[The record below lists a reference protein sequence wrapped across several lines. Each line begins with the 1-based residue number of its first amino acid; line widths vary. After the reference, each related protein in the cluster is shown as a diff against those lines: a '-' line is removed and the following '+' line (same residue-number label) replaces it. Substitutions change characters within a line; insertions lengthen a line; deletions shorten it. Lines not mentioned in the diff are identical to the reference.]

1 MEEPPVQPS
10 FYRLDD
16 PFRAFALSRPHRA
29 ARKREKPARPSPRL
43 PATLWRSVRSLCEG
57 RLLAPKSGSREVK

>member
-29 ARKREKPARPSPRL
+29 ARKRENPHALHPACPL
-43 PATLWRSVRSLCEG
+43 RSGAQSVPFVRG
-57 RLLAPKSGSREVK
+57 VF

>member
-29 ARKREKPARPSPRL
+29 ARKREKTRPPFTPLARYALALSPFPL
-43 PATLWRSVRSLCEG
+43 
-57 RLLAPKSGSREVK
+57 